1 MKRYDFCF
9 VYILFHLV
17 SNGFFPFL
25 KILAVN
31 LIAPFSL
38 SKDIVPHMVKRGGGN
53 IIYIG
58 SASGYM
64 YQGAQ
69 NLSERMAAY
78 AISKTAL
85 LGLTK
90 AVAGKCK

>member
-1 MKRYDFCF
+1 M
-9 VYILFHLV
+9 
-17 SNGFFPFL
+17 
-25 KILAVN
+25 N